1 MIKDGVWLDSSETP
15 ICIQS
20 CFTCLED
27 EPIARG
33 ALAEEASNSTAYYG
47 MDPI

>member
-1 MIKDGVWLDSSETP
+1 MIKDGVCLASSETS

-33 ALAEEASNSTAYYG
+33 ALAEEASNSSAYYG